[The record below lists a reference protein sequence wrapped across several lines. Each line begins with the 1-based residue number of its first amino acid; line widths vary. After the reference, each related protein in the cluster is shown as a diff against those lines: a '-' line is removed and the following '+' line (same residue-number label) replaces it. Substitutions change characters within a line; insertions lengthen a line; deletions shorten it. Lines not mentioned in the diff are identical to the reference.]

1 MMMMMIMTTAAGP
14 GRVVKVEGKIN
25 VAKYREILTDLNL
38 CLQPNYYLEKYLSS
52 KQKMTWIIQGKPH
65 RNVNKTFML

>member
-52 KQKMTWIIQGKPH
+52 KQKMT
-65 RNVNKTFML
+65 